1 MGQPKRSDNNVN
13 VQGGEA
19 KPILGFTNLPG
30 FGYAKLSKET
40 KESVEEDAEQYLGK
54 QCELGLGVLLVHSRC
69 TPSANDRAVL
79 AALFDMDMPLVVVAT
94 KLDKLKGSE
103 VESAMRTIREG
114 LGLPDGQPLSAVT
127 NAPNH

>member
-1 MGQPKRSDNNVN
+1 MGQPKRSNNNVN

-40 KESVEEDAEQYLGK
+40 KIVEEDAERYLGK
-54 QCELGLGVLLVHSRC
+54 QCELGLGVLLVHSCR
-69 TPSANDRAVL
+69 TPSADDRAVL